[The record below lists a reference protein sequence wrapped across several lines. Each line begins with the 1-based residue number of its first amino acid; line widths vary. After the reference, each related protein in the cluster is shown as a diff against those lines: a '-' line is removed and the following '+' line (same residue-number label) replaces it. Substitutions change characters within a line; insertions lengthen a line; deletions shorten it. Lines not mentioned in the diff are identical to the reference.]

1 MPKDQLIIK
10 ANDQYPLATL
20 LFTPINESKGVI
32 LICPGLGIPKEVYE
46 KYGQFLSEQD
56 YTALVFDYRGIN
68 NSLPKDF
75 PKSAINLR
83 NWGLKD
89 IPSILDWIN
98 VNYPNQQ
105 CYLFGHSIG
114 GQIAGLVKNHHL
126 VDRFVFFCSTAGHWR
141 LFDFPLNIFTW
152 FMWYLHIPITST
164 LFGHMPRSLTYR
176 GVSMAKGVALEWA
189 AWSRRKKYIAYF
201 FGKTI
206 PQQFYEAIDQK
217 IDLISFTDDP
227 IATDR
232 AVQSMM
238 QFYKN
243 APITY
248 HKIDPKKRG
257 LPRIGHSGFFSTKA
271 GEELWRLPLDLI
283 ESPL

>member
-1 MPKDQLIIK
+1 MMNTLRIHRFSFIIFYPMPKDSLLITTS
-10 ANDQYPLATL
+10 DQYPLATL
-20 LFTPINESKGVI
+20 LFTPANESKGVI
-32 LICPGLGIPKEVYE
+32 LICPGLGIPKEVYK
-46 KYGQFLSEQD
+46 KYGQFLSEQS

-75 PKSAINLR
+75 PPSVVNLR

-89 IPSILDWIN
+89 IPSLLDWIH
-98 VNYPNQQ
+98 VNYPNQK
-105 CYLFGHSIG
+105 CYLFGHSVG
-114 GQIAGLVKNHHL
+114 GQIAGLVENHHL

-152 FMWYLHIPITST
+152 FMWYLHIPITTT
-164 LFGHMPRSLTYR
+164 LLGHMPRSLTYR

-189 AWSRRKKYIAYF
+189 AWSRKK
-201 FGKTI
+201 
-206 PQQFYEAIDQK
+206 
-217 IDLISFTDDP
+217 DP

-238 QFYKN
+238 KFYKN
-243 APITY
+243 ASIRY
-248 HKIDPKKRG
+248 HKINPKKRG

-271 GEELWRLPLDLI
+271 GEDLWRLPLELI
-283 ESPL
+283 ESPS